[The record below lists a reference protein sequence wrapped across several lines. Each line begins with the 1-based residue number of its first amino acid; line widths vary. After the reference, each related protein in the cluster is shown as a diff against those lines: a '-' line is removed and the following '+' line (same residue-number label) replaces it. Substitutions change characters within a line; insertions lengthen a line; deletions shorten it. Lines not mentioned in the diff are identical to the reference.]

1 MKALRVFLC
10 VCLVFVL
17 IIGTFAL
24 TSCNNYVGTEA
35 VKLKT
40 PVVVLS
46 ENEARWD
53 ADSYALRFEISI
65 DGELTYMENSS
76 TSKKLINGQT
86 FKVRAVGDGE
96 KFLTSEW
103 SNSVTYV
110 AQGGEPDPNPDP
122 NPGPNPDPQP
132 ITYTVTFYD
141 ADGVTVL
148 ASVSVN
154 EGETAIYNGPIP
166 DKDDVTDS
174 EQTVLYYVFE
184 AWVGEPGATVAAD
197 LTNIRS
203 NKSVYAS
210 YSAHDVI
217 YTVTFLQANGKVDI
231 CQVAPGSS
239 AITPKLVDYEGY
251 KFVRW
256 SRSVE
261 NVSGD
266 MLVEAIYEKLH
277 KVIFVDNEGNVLK
290 EEWVEN
296 GKGATAP
303 EPVVTGDYE
312 FLRWS
317 AAFNNVTS
325 DLTVSAIGKL
335 KTHTVTFVMPDGTP
349 IDTQTVDHG
358 FSASEPA
365 CPEIYFDKSSSHT
378 LRTFTAWDREF
389 TDVTT
394 DLEVRAVYD
403 TPYSS
408 AVPVIIVELV
418 NTVSGPVV
426 HLYVYTSA
434 PTELDA
440 LQIAINFMGNGK
452 VSVTDVQSVSDKF
465 TTLQGAGSEN
475 SYVLNN
481 NTKTFTYA
489 WTNLTAVHLNGCEEL
504 FTFTLAVGNG
514 AVIDSTDFSVTEAE
528 VVVPDG
534 NGFKKETPV
543 VIYVN
548 G

>member
-1 MKALRVFLC
+1 MKALRIFLC
-10 VCLVFVL
+10 VCLILVFV
-17 IIGTFAL
+17 IGAFAL
-24 TSCNNYVGTEA
+24 TSCENYTRTEA
-35 VKLKT
+35 VKLKA

-46 ENEARWD
+46 ENVAQWS
-53 ADSYALRFEISI
+53 ADPYALRFEISV

-76 TSKKLINGQT
+76 TSKKLTDGQT

-96 KFLTSEW
+96 EFLTSDW
-103 SNSVTYV
+103 SNSVTYTE
-110 AQGGEPDPNPDP
+110 QGGEPGTEPDQKPDP
-122 NPGPNPDPQP
+122 EPV
-132 ITYTVTFYD
+132 TYTVTFYD
-141 ADGVTVL
+141 EDGATVL
-148 ASVSVN
+148 AAVTVN
-154 EGETAIYNGPIP
+154 EGETAVYNGPIP
-166 DKDDVTDS
+166 DKDDVVDS

-184 AWVGEPGATVAAD
+184 GWVSVPGATTAAD
-197 LTNIRS
+197 LTNIRD

-210 YSAHDVI
+210 YGAYDVVYI
-217 YTVTFLQANGKVDI
+217 VTFLQADGKVDI
-231 CQVAPGSS
+231 CQVAPGATATAP
-239 AITPKLVDYEGY
+239 AIVDYEGY

-256 SRSVE
+256 SSSVE

-266 MLVEAIYEKLH
+266 MLVEAVYEKLH
-277 KVIFVDNEGNVLK
+277 KVTFLDNEGNVLK

-296 GKGATAP
+296 GKAATAP
-303 EPVVTGDYE
+303 APVVVGDYE

-317 AAFNNVTS
+317 ENFDNVTS
-325 DLTVSAIGKL
+325 DLTVSAIGTL
-335 KTHTVTFVMPDGTP
+335 KTHTVTFVMPDGTL
-349 IDTQTVDHG
+349 IDTQTVAHG
-358 FSASEPA
+358 FSASEPTY
-365 CPEIYFDKSSSHT
+365 PEIYFDKSSAART

-389 TDVTT
+389 TGVTS

-403 TPYSS
+403 SPYSTD
-408 AVPVIIVELV
+408 VPVIIVELI

-426 HLYVYTSA
+426 HLYVYTSE

-440 LQIAINFMGNGK
+440 LQIAISVIGNGRI
-452 VSVTDVQSVSDKF
+452 SVTDVQSVSDKF
-465 TTLQGAGSEN
+465 TTLQGTGSDN